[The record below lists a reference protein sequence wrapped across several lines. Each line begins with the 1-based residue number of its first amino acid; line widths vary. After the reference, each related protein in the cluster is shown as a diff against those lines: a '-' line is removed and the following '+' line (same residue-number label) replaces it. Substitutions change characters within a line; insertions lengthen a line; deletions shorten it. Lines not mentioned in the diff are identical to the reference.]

1 MKKKLVLSVA
11 AAAMVGTLAVGGTLA
26 WFTDTETATNVVTT
40 GKVDIVLNEDGGKD
54 GVVTEEG
61 LSYNDVMPGDTFQKT
76 VTIKNVEND
85 AYVRAKIIVSGTD
98 TVIDTFLNDNEED
111 DIVFGGL
118 KLGKADWVESGK
130 NELTATVYYDDIMI
144 RESDPWTVFKDITVP
159 GRAWDNAFTNE
170 EFTIKVVAEAI
181 QSSNFESAEDAWGEA
196 GDTAAEIPSGKGDEH
211 GTNDG
216 VKVEEPTV
224 APQ

>member
-11 AAAMVGTLAVGGTLA
+11 AVAMVGTLAVGGTLA

-98 TVIDTFLNDNEED
+98 TILGTFGDESKDND
-111 DIVFGGL
+111 IAFGGL
-118 KLGKADWVESGK
+118 ENLEWVKSDEGY
-130 NELTATVYYDDIMI
+130 TATVYRDGTMTKNDD
-144 RESDPWTVFKDITVP
+144 SWTVFENITIP
-159 GRAWDNAFTNE
+159 GKAWDNAFTNE

-181 QSSNFESAEDAWGEA
+181 QSSNFESAEKAWGEA

-211 GTNDG
+211 GTNGG